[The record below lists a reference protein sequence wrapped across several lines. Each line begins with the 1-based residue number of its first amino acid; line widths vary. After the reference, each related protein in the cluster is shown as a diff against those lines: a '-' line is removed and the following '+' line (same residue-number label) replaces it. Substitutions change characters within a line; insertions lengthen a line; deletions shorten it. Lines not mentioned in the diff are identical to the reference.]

1 MKLVTGLGL
10 VLLGGTVAY
19 CFRNQIENAI
29 QAVTK
34 KKDDLPEKVEGMI
47 EEAVD
52 LAQGTVEEAKEE
64 IQEELDSHG
73 EESPA
78 PPSSKKGTAKKK

>member
-1 MKLVTGLGL
+1 MRVITVIGIALGAATVTYLGRHYIE
-10 VLLGGTVAY
+10 GIIDAA
-19 CFRNQIENAI
+19 RN
-29 QAVTK
+29 

-52 LAQGTVEEAKEE
+52 LAQGTVEEVKEE
-64 IQEELDSHG
+64 IQGELDSHG

-78 PPSSKKGTAKKK
+78 PPSPKKGTAKKK